1 MLRILFSVVVISVS
15 LSSYAQGERDNW
27 MFGSLAGVT
36 FSTASPTGGSPN
48 SSIHMEGVSNI
59 SSPTGD
65 LLFYSNG
72 IDVWDSD
79 HNIMINGN
87 GLLGHETFSQGVS
100 IIKKP
105 LSEEVYFV
113 ITLNFGPN
121 LYSGEY
127 LNLFYSEVDMSL
139 NGGLGEVI
147 NVSKNTPIRTT
158 VDLKENNKIIQ
169 HSNGYDYWL
178 VVGKVDGTYLS
189 YLITCEGISLTPVES
204 AVGNP
209 MNAPQPIGCMA
220 ANIDGTKIVSATGA
234 FHPIEVFDFDA
245 SSGIL
250 SNRIDLPIISQDFYY
265 GVEFSPNGELV
276 YATTGT
282 LGPALSTSL
291 FQFNLSA
298 GSPSDIA
305 LSGTLVAISIQTS
318 SSDGRFGQ
326 IVIGKDNKL
335 YVADIGNDLCLID
348 SPNTVGTSC
357 GFMNAA
363 IDLSP
368 GFSLAGL
375 PNYPNKMPNTELVN
389 DPSTT
394 TFLDF
399 CLDDE
404 IQTFTSA
411 NAGGIWF
418 GPGISDSISGIFD
431 PMIAGIGVHTIIYTV
446 NTPCSTFNDSIIV
459 DIEDCESSGGS
470 GSGNLGNAT
479 VVLELPNV
487 ITTNGDFINDIF
499 QPVQISGIEKMKTII
514 VNRWGNMLYES
525 EDKAILWDGSNS
537 VDGVYFWTVEFTD
550 IYGNSDTKHGFVT
563 VIN

>member
-1 MLRILFSVVVISVS
+1 M
-15 LSSYAQGERDNW
+15 SSYSQGERDHW
-27 MFGSLAGVT
+27 MFGNFAGVT
-36 FSTASPTGGSPN
+36 FSTATPSGGTPN
-48 SSIHMEGVSNI
+48 SSTHMEGVSNI

-79 HNIMINGN
+79 HNIMINGT

-105 LSEEVYFV
+105 LSEDIYFI

-121 LYSGEY
+121 FYSGEY

-139 NGGLGEVI
+139 NGGLGEVV
-147 NVSKNTPIRTT
+147 NTSKNTPIRTS

-169 HSNGYDYWL
+169 HANGYDYWL
-178 VVGKVDGTYLS
+178 VVGSIDGTYLS

-209 MNAPQPIGCMA
+209 LTAPQPIGCMA
-220 ANIDGTKIVSATGA
+220 ANIEGTKIVSATGA
-234 FHPIEVFDFDA
+234 FHPMEAFDFDA
-245 SSGIL
+245 STGVL
-250 SNRIDLPIISQDFYY
+250 SNRIDLPIISQDHYY

-305 LSGTLVAISIQTS
+305 LSGTLIAISIQTNG
-318 SSDGRFGQ
+318 SDGRFGQ
-326 IVIGKDNKL
+326 IAIGKDNKL

-348 SPNTVGTSC
+348 SPNTVGTGC
-357 GFMNAA
+357 GFINAA

-368 GFSLAGL
+368 RFSLAGL
-375 PNYPNKMPNTELVN
+375 PNYPNKMPNPQLVP
-389 DPSTT
+389 DTATT
-394 TFLDF
+394 TFLNL
-399 CLDDE
+399 CLDDGT
-404 IQTFTSA
+404 QSFTSE
-411 NAGGIWF
+411 NEGGIWS
-418 GPGISDSISGIFD
+418 GPGISDSISGTFD
-431 PMIAGIGVHTIIYTV
+431 PLIAGVGVHTIIYTI

-459 DIEDCESSGGS
+459 DIDGCESSGGN
-470 GSGNLGNAT
+470 GNSSNET

-487 ITTNGDFINDIF
+487 ITTNGDLINDIF
-499 QPVQISGIEKMKTII
+499 QPVKIYGIDKMKTVI
-514 VNRWGNMLYES
+514 VNRWGNTLYES

-537 VDGVYFWTVEFTD
+537 DDGVYFWTIEFTD
-550 IYGNSDTKHGFVT
+550 VYGNADSKHGFVT